1 MFLHQFFI
9 EGLGHAS
16 YLIGSDESGEAAV
29 VDPGLDLRPYLEL
42 ARERKLQ
49 IRYALETHLHND
61 FVSGAAALAHQPGVD
76 HVASAESKLK
86 APNHPVREGDELR
99 LGELRIQVLFT
110 PGHTPEHVTYVVID
124 TSRAE
129 APVLAFTGGDLLVGS
144 VGRPD
149 LLGNELGEKLA
160 PLLYD
165 SLHNKILKLADYVE
179 VLPTHGAG
187 SLCGRSISSKRT
199 STIGYER
206 RFNPALQ
213 QETKENFVRFVL
225 AANPEIPTYYARMR
239 PLNQKGAK
247 PWTRPDARP
256 LGPDEVAHL
265 IGHGALVL
273 DARPNVAFGGGHIP
287 GAFNIGLDSMFATWV
302 GWLVPNDVPLILILP
317 SDDQWDEAVTAL
329 ARIGYQNVAGYLQ
342 GGMVGWIER
351 ALSLA
356 QVPQWTVQALYENLE
371 RDTVMVLDVRT
382 DAEWDGGHVKGAIHL
397 QLGDLPDRIGELD
410 STGPIAVVCG
420 SGYRSS
426 AATSILQRNGFA
438 TISNTL
444 GGMTAWDAAQLP
456 TTHEETKAKLSASSG
471 RRVAARRKGEVSVG
485 F

>member
-29 VDPGLDLRPYLEL
+29 VDPGLDLRPYQEL
-42 ARERKLQ
+42 ARERQLQ

-61 FVSGAAALAHQPGVD
+61 FVSGAAALARRPGVE

-86 APNHPVREGDELR
+86 TPDHPVREGDELR

-149 LLGNELGEKLA
+149 LLGKELGEKLA

-165 SLHNKILKLADYVE
+165 SLHNKILMLEDYVE

-213 QETKENFVRFVL
+213 HQTEEDFVRFVL
-225 AANPEIPTYYARMR
+225 SGNPGIPTYYQRMR
-239 PLNQKGAK
+239 PRNQEGAG
-247 PWTRPDARP
+247 PWQRPEPIALP
-256 LGPDEVAHL
+256 PAEVAHL
-265 IGHGALVL
+265 SGHGATVL
-273 DARPNVAFGGGHIP
+273 DARPHVAFGGAHLR
-287 GAFNIGLDSMFATWV
+287 GAFSVGLDPMFATWV
-302 GWLVPNDVPLILILP
+302 GWLVPNDAPLILVL
-317 SDDQWDEAVTAL
+317 DDERQWDDAVTAL
-329 ARIGYQNVAGYLQ
+329 ARIGYEKIAGYVQ
-342 GGMVGWIER
+342 GGMAAWVEDAR
-351 ALSLA
+351 PVAH
-356 QVPQWTVQALYENLE
+356 VPQWSVQELNQNLGQ
-371 RDTVMVLDVRT
+371 DNLVVLDVRT
-382 DAEWDGGHVKGAIHL
+382 DAEWEDGHVAGAIHIP
-397 QLGDLPDRIGELD
+397 LGDLPDRLGELD
-410 STGPIAVVCG
+410 ATRPTAVICG

-426 AATSILQRNGFA
+426 TGTSVLQRHDFP
-438 TISNTL
+438 TVFNTL
-444 GGMTAWDAAQLP
+444 GGMTAWEAAKLP
-456 TTHEETKAKLSASSG
+456 TTRDQVTPAKPAMEVTHASAT
-471 RRVAARRKGEVSVG
+471 AH
-485 F
+485 